1 MLNSI
6 LSHIF
11 HCENILEQNTNI
23 ILLSTF
29 LISYIIF
36 NYMFKPN
43 KEEINNI
50 WQKQRIAETY
60 LKYHEKEDREFFTG
74 EADELNN

>member
-43 KEEINNI
+43 KEERNNI